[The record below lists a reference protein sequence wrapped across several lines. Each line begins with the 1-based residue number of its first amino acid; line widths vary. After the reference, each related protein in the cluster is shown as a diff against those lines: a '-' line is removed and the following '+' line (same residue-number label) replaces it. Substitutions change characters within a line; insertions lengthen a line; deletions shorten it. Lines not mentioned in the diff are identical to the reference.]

1 MLLKDI
7 SFVIP
12 VFNRPNEI
20 DELLNSFCLQKESK
34 DFEIVIIEDGSSNKC
49 DKIIKN
55 YKNLNISY
63 YYKDNSG
70 PGDSRNFGMNKAK
83 GSYFIILDSD
93 IILPEN

>member
-1 MLLKDI
+1 MLLKNI

-20 DELLNSFCLQKESK
+20 DELLNSFSVQKGVK

-55 YKNLNISY
+55 YKKITPQKIFFLL
-63 YYKDNSG
+63 
-70 PGDSRNFGMNKAK
+70 SR
-83 GSYFIILDSD
+83 S
-93 IILPEN
+93 

>member
-55 YKNLNISY
+55 Y
-63 YYKDNSG
+63 
-70 PGDSRNFGMNKAK
+70 
-83 GSYFIILDSD
+83 
-93 IILPEN
+93 

>member
-70 PGDSRNFGMNKAK
+70 PGDLSL
-83 GSYFIILDSD
+83 IHI
-93 IILPEN
+93 